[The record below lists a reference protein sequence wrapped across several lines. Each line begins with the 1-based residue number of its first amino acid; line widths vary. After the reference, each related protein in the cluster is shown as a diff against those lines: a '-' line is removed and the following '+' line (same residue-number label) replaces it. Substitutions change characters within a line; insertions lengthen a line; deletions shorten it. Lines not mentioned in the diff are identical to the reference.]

1 MNQITEAN
9 VQRCTNN
16 RLEAQRLRKEIKK
29 DLLGIKWGHVYTE
42 PRKDGVY
49 RMKFFNMN
57 DEDLNRLS
65 KFLDIKYPGLY
76 KEKLVAFWYGYK
88 SLAVFIK

>member
-1 MNQITEAN
+1 MINQ
-9 VQRCTNN
+9 
-16 RLEAQRLRKEIKK
+16 LEAKRLRKEIKEN
-29 DLLGIKWGHVYTE
+29 LLGIKWGHVYTE
-42 PRKDGVY
+42 PRMNGVY

-57 DEDLNRLS
+57 DYDLERLN
-65 KFLDIKYPGLY
+65 KFLDTKYPGLY